1 MEIIVALVVIA
12 VVGYWLYSANKKP
25 SVTEAAPYKVETPV
39 PAADVAPQPVTAADV
54 PVVVPVVVAVEGAGA
69 VEVPAAKPAKAKKA
83 PAKKP
88 AAVKAKAPAKKPT
101 TAKKTTKS
109 KTA

>member
-39 PAADVAPQPVTAADV
+39 PAADVAPQPVSTAD
-54 PVVVPVVVAVEGAGA
+54 VPVVVAVEGAGA

>member
-54 PVVVPVVVAVEGAGA
+54 PVVVAVEGAGA